1 MGVLKWLFKGAIVA
15 LLRSDSAT
23 IGVQDKK
30 FGTRKRGYIG
40 RVGYCLLIVQ
50 EVLLTAKTPEKVFGN
65 LQNQFL
71 FCNRFLPLCTI
82 FVLYPLEKSSL
93 ET

>member
-30 FGTRKRGYIG
+30 F
-40 RVGYCLLIVQ
+40 
-50 EVLLTAKTPEKVFGN
+50 
-65 LQNQFL
+65 
-71 FCNRFLPLCTI
+71 
-82 FVLYPLEKSSL
+82 
-93 ET
+93 

>member
-30 FGTRKRGYIG
+30 FGTVKGALWEG
-40 RVGYCLLIVQ
+40 GHCLLIVQ
-50 EVLLTAKTPEKVFGN
+50 EALLTAKTPEKVFGN

-71 FCNRFLPLCTI
+71 FCNRFLPFCTI

>member
-30 FGTRKRGYIG
+30 FGTVKGA
-40 RVGYCLLIVQ
+40 LLLSSGAVC
-50 EVLLTAKTPEKVFGN
+50 TAKHRKNSNPE
-65 LQNQFL
+65 L
-71 FCNRFLPLCTI
+71 
-82 FVLYPLEKSSL
+82 
-93 ET
+93 